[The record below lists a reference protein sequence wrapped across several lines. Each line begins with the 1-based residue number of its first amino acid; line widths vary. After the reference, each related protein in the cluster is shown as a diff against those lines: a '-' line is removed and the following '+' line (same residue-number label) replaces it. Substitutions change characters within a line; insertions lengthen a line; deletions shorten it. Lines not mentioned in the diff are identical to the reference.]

1 VAIAE
6 QFDAPSRGA
15 REHPGETV
23 VVGADGAGDA
33 DRPQVDGAG
42 EVQLAQQVVT
52 GLLVFGP
59 FLGVAIAL
67 PLLWDGLVNATD
79 LVMSAVFY
87 VVACAGVTVGYH
99 RLFTHRSFTA
109 TRALRIVLAVA
120 GSLAVEGS
128 VTDWVATHRRHH
140 RYSDNVGDPHSPH
153 RFGEGSAALVRGF
166 VFAHVGWLFVSDA
179 TSVERY
185 APDLLADRDIARIGR
200 WFPGLAI
207 ASLALP
213 FALGYALSG
222 TLSGAFGAFVW
233 AGLVRMAFLHH
244 VTWSVNSLCHMFGSR
259 RYETND
265 RSTDVRI
272 LALLSLGES
281 WHNGHHA
288 HPACA
293 RHGAE
298 KGQIDLSAGIIRLL
312 ERAGWATK
320 VRWPSA
326 RACAVPLEQTATR

>member
-1 VAIAE
+1 V
-6 QFDAPSRGA
+6 
-15 REHPGETV
+15 
-23 VVGADGAGDA
+23 GDA
-33 DRPQVDGAG
+33 TEASVAGSGYADIAIEVSPPPIDGAG
-42 EVQLAQQVVT
+42 EVRLAQQIVT

-59 FLGVAIAL
+59 FLAFAIAL
-67 PLLWDGLVNATD
+67 PLLWGSLVNLTD
-79 LVMSAVFY
+79 VIIGAVFY
-87 VVACAGVTVGYH
+87 FVACAGVTVGYH

-109 TRALRIVLAVA
+109 TRPLRIALAIA

-140 RYSDNVGDPHSPH
+140 RYSDGYGDPHSPH
-153 RFGEGSAALVRGF
+153 RFGEGSRALLRGF

-185 APDLLADRDIARIGR
+185 APDLLADPDIARIGR
-200 WFPGLAI
+200 WFPGLGL
-207 ASLALP
+207 ASLLLP
-213 FALGYALSG
+213 FGLGYALSG
-222 TLSGAFGAFVW
+222 TLKGALTAFVW
-233 AGLVRMAFLHH
+233 AGLMRMAFLHH

-259 RYETND
+259 RYDTND
-265 RSTDVRI
+265 RSTDVRV

-298 KGQIDLSAGIIRLL
+298 RGQVDISAGIIRLF

-326 RACAVPLEQTATR
+326 RCAVPAPEEPARA